1 MSWRKFWQEVA
12 YFSVKLHFFYF
23 CHVAVQQMTYLTCS
37 ENKTKACNKTVKSED
52 SLQQTRVRVRVI
64 VLQQTRVR
72 VRVIVLQQTRVRVR
86 VIVLNATFNNIS
98 VISWRS
104 VNRRNPPTC
113 CKSLIG

>member
-1 MSWRKFWQEVA
+1 
-12 YFSVKLHFFYF
+12 
-23 CHVAVQQMTYLTCS
+23 MTYLTCS